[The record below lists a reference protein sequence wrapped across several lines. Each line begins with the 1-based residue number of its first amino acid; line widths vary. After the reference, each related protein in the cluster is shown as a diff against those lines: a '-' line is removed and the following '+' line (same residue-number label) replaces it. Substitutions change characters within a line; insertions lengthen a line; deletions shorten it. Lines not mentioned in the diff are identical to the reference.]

1 MKAGKVMAAA
11 KATFCSA
18 NSNESYWKAK
28 TNNFLKRCGAVLEKG
43 PDQELSEEAV
53 KQVVFAMLD
62 VGTEQVFWSVLGRPE

>member
-11 KATFCSA
+11 KAAFCSA
-18 NSNESYWKAK
+18 NSNENYWKTK

-43 PDQELSEEAV
+43 SDQELSEEAV

-62 VGTEQVFWSVLGRPE
+62 AGTEQIFWSVLGRPE